1 MRLCPWPI
9 PLVPPSRG
17 NRSGGELLFDSFV
30 DARAGEPRGHTNGVF
45 YGVGV
50 GTSMANHAD
59 AAHTEKRRAAV
70 LCIVNLHLQAFERP
84 LRKLGADLRKKI
96 GRASCRERV
105 SIAGV

>member
-1 MRLCPWPI
+1 MRLCPWPF

-70 LCIVNLHLQAFERP
+70 LCIVNLLLQAFERD
-84 LRKLGADLRKKI
+84 RKSTRLNSSHGYISYAVFCLKQKN
-96 GRASCRERV
+96 
-105 SIAGV
+105 